1 MSKRWPIS
9 WLLALLA
16 LGHARAD
23 LLPATVDDCSLDG
36 PPLCYE
42 RAARRSGAWDLAG
55 SRLRQRLAR
64 NPDDDAAHYALGQ
77 LLSDRDLPG
86 VETHWQS
93 ALAGCVSRGLAA
105 CEVRVTLALS
115 QWYSIQGRLAE
126 SERYLQQARSAA
138 RRTDNEIAQLM
149 VEVQTA
155 RLETTA
161 GRHAESVAR
170 LESLESRV
178 SATKD
183 DEAQSD
189 WLGALA
195 VALWGVGRIED
206 SLARF
211 QALRLLHEQQGDRFS
226 LSQTLHNVV
235 LLMSAVRG
243 EVEPEARALLQ
254 QALRLATE
262 SGNQRSEVSIRL
274 SLAQDQL
281 LTWNDRSLHLDIAMR
296 AASAGG
302 RIEDLCFALRLKSQ
316 YSGREAGEGDQ
327 AAIIWA
333 ERGLRC
339 AQESGNPFQL
349 ARAHLVYAQ
358 RLWDANDLD
367 QGIAAG
373 TVALDAIERIRDLQ
387 PDSQSRASTFG
398 RWVFFYERFIG
409 MVLGNSKA
417 PSTQSIE
424 MALTIAERRR
434 ARTLLDQLDSV
445 GGTTRVA
452 ERHPASA
459 PREALLFQA
468 SNLQRRL
475 SSGSL
480 SRAERAELRTQLTR
494 AESDAT
500 LLARDIAADDT
511 TFSQLRLPSIPRLD
525 QLQRALADDEALLA
539 YLVPGTGQYGSRPL
553 VFVLTRSTARVEF
566 LTLKAVSD
574 RVSLFGR
581 LLERRDDSDIQAAQR
596 FYRDL
601 LGAAL
606 SSLPAQITHLTVIP
620 DGAIAR
626 LPWGALRDDAGQ
638 PLATRYAISLA
649 PSASLWFS
657 WRQQPALSS
666 STALVFSDP
675 TPADDSRG
683 KDLPRLPSARSEAL
697 WVAQIMGARS
707 RLFAGVAASEHALR
721 YALDASGGLVHIA
734 AHTVID
740 ERHPEKSA
748 IALTPGGGED
758 GWLEERELVGLDLK
772 GRCMVLS
779 SCAGAGGAELAGEG
793 TLSLARAC
801 FLGGARAVVAAAA
814 PVRDDEARRVME
826 PFFRGLAEGLSVA
839 DALAAAQRER
849 FAAKDAT
856 YGWASVTVYGDGRWK
871 MQPSGRPASRS
882 TLGIVMAA
890 SIAVSALTL
899 VLKIR

>member
-1 MSKRWPIS
+1 MSKRWSVS
-9 WLLALLA
+9 WLFSLLA
-16 LGHARAD
+16 LGHATAD

-42 RAARRSGAWDLAG
+42 RAARRSGEWDLAE

-64 NPDDDAAHYALGQ
+64 TPHDAATHYALGQ

-86 VETHWQS
+86 VETLWQS
-93 ALAGCVSRGLAA
+93 ALAGCVSRGSAA
-105 CEVRVTLALS
+105 CEVRVRLALS
-115 QWYSIQGRLAE
+115 MWASYQGRVAE
-126 SERYLQQARSAA
+126 SEHCLEQARSAA

-161 GRHAESVAR
+161 ERHAESVVR

-178 SATKD
+178 KATED
-183 DEAQSD
+183 DEAHSD

-211 QALRLLHEQQGDRFS
+211 QALRALHEHRGDRFS

-235 LLMSAVRG
+235 LLMSAVRR

-274 SLAQDQL
+274 SLAQDHL
-281 LTWNDRSLHLDIAMR
+281 LPWKDRKRHLSIAMR
-296 AASAGG
+296 QASAGG

-316 YSGREAGEGDQ
+316 YSGREAGEGNR
-327 AAIIWA
+327 AAIDWA
-333 ERGLRC
+333 ERGLAC
-339 AQESGNPFQL
+339 AQESGSPFQL

-409 MVLGNSKA
+409 MVLGNSGA

-424 MALTIAERRR
+424 MALTVAERRR
-434 ARTLLDQLDSV
+434 ARTLLDQLDSA
-445 GGTTRVA
+445 GGTARVA
-452 ERHPASA
+452 ESHPASA

-475 SSGSL
+475 SAGSL
-480 SRAERAELRTQLTR
+480 SKSERAELRTQLMR

-500 LLARDIAADDT
+500 RLARDIATDDT
-511 TFSQLRLPSIPRLD
+511 TFSLLRLPSIPRLNE
-525 QLQRALADDEALLA
+525 LQQALAADEALLA
-539 YLVPGTGQYGSRPL
+539 YLVPATDQYRSRPL
-553 VFVLTRSTARVEF
+553 VFVLTRSTVRVEF
-566 LTLKAVSD
+566 LSLQAVSD
-574 RVSLFGR
+574 RVSLFER
-581 LLERRDDSDIQAAQR
+581 LLERRDNSDTQAAQR
-596 FYRDL
+596 FYREL

-606 SSLPAQITHLTVIP
+606 SSLPAQVTHLTVIP

-683 KDLPRLPSARSEAL
+683 KDLPRLPSARSEAV
-697 WVAQIMGARS
+697 WVAQRLGTRS
-707 RLFAGVAASEHALR
+707 QLFAGVAASEHALR
-721 YALDASGGLVHIA
+721 RALDARGGLVHIA

-740 ERHPEKSA
+740 ERRPERSA

-871 MQPSGRPASRS
+871 MQPSSRPASRS

-890 SIAVSALTL
+890 LIAVSALTL